1 MPTNVQQRGAKSV
14 PTVSSNGL
22 GVVAV
27 LLVIV
32 VAIAILA
39 SFVDLTATELPLSD
53 VMLWAP

>member
-1 MPTNVQQRGAKSV
+1 MPTNVHQRAARSA
-14 PTVSSNGL
+14 PTVASNGL
-22 GVVAV
+22 GVIAV

-39 SFVDLTATELPLSD
+39 SLVDLTATELPLSD